1 MATLSSGNQRG
12 PVANDDEAQ
21 YPLPL
26 CRFKKPRGNRRNTP
40 YAPSPLRNIESSP
53 DIDDSTN
60 LTRPPPDHEP
70 ATTATDP
77 FPSHIVK
84 TVRWAIQPSPP
95 HPASSGLRNNMT
107 FRAKEDDDEL
117 PLPSLLHKV
126 PAYTDL
132 NVPLRE
138 ALRRDVESAAA
149 LGERQDDAA
158 PRRRKDSVAEPE
170 SRTRRRLGED
180 QSISSTPWA
189 SRTLCVPHPNPPTA
203 QQRGEH
209 HDSCSTSHPRVPDPK
224 PPTQQMPTSISSP
237 QKSRTSDPITPATTE
252 PHGVVVTPASPP
264 AQSLEQPR
272 PRFNLLGDTIPP
284 DPKIAA
290 SALCTLPSEEEE
302 PYDLLLT
309 TLHSVL
315 TQIDPRSALP
325 LALILR
331 RQYRAAG
338 ISDPEILAQLD
349 RRPPPR
355 HLRAPEKPT
364 EEARS
369 NAAWWRSEMGRAREV
384 YGEALRDAGLVDVE
398 VVYRIDSGKST
409 RPAAAVAR
417 EQAEMM
423 VARDQRELIAKVSR
437 RGPGGRWSSRRRP
450 SSFLPL

>member
-1 MATLSSGNQRG
+1 MAASSSGNQRG
-12 PVANDDEAQ
+12 PVANEDEVQ

-26 CRFKKPRGNRRNTP
+26 CRFKKPRDNCKITP
-40 YAPSPLRNIESSP
+40 YAPSPLRNIESST

-60 LTRPPPDHEP
+60 TTRPPPGREP
-70 ATTATDP
+70 ATTATH
-77 FPSHIVK
+77 PSPSYIVK
-84 TVRWAIQPSPP
+84 TVRWAIQPSSL
-95 HPASSGLRNNMT
+95 HPTSSGLRNHMAS
-107 FRAKEDDDEL
+107 RAKDDDDGP

-149 LGERQDDAA
+149 LGERKDEAA
-158 PRRRKDSVAEPE
+158 PRHRKDSVAEPE
-170 SRTRRRLGED
+170 SKTRRGLGEY

-189 SRTLCVPHPNPPTA
+189 SRTLCVQHPDPPTA

-209 HDSCSTSHPRVPDPK
+209 HYSCSTSHPRVPDPK
-224 PPTQQMPTSISSP
+224 PPTQQTPTSISSP

-252 PHGVVVTPASPP
+252 PHVVVVPPTSPA
-264 AQSLEQPR
+264 AQGLEQPR
-272 PRFNLLGDTIPP
+272 PHFNLLGDTIPP

-290 SALCTLPSEEEE
+290 SALCTLPPEEED

-315 TQIDPRSALP
+315 THIDPRSALP

-355 HLRAPEKPT
+355 YLQAPETPT

-384 YGEALRDAGLVDVE
+384 YGEALRDAGFVDVE
-398 VVYRIDSGKST
+398 VVYCIDSGMS
-409 RPAAAVAR
+409 AMAVAAVAR
-417 EQAEMM
+417 ERAEMM

-437 RGPGGRWSSRRRP
+437 CGPGGGWSGRCRP
-450 SSFLPL
+450 SSSLPL